1 MYAIPEQLVAFN
13 KSNIHALL
21 DYTSLFADNAEK
33 LAQFQFQ
40 CSQAALA
47 DSVSSARTLAA
58 AKDLPEFGQAASSI
72 AQPVGEQTLAYAR
85 GVQTLLSEVQGE
97 FAKFFDTQVNEF
109 NKRVTAFVD
118 QAAKSAPAGSDVAMN
133 AVKTALSSANQAY
146 DAATK
151 AGKQFAEMTE
161 ASIQSVASSTTPA
174 NGARKKAA

>member
-33 LAQFQFQ
+33 LTQFQFQ

-109 NKRVTAFVD
+109 NKRVTAFV
-118 QAAKSAPAGSDVAMN
+118 
-133 AVKTALSSANQAY
+133 VKTALSSANQAY

-161 ASIQSVASSTTPA
+161 ASIQAVASSTTPA